1 MRRPAAM
8 RARFRV
14 AILALPAVCAVLP
27 DALADTALL
36 RNGRSLAV
44 TDFRREG
51 DRIVLVME
59 GGGQIA
65 LLQDQVVAIRRDEVV
80 DAAPRPAPVVPQS
93 AQDGTSVSPAPQPVL
108 ESAPQAGAQGSGEN
122 GPIEIGPGAVFDR
135 QALRDLAA
143 RIARRHSVDEALV
156 LAVIEVESRYDAF
169 AVSPRGA
176 MGLMQLMPQTAARF
190 AVANAFNP
198 VENVDGGVR
207 YLKELLERY
216 SGQVRLALAAYNAGE
231 QAVERFGGIPPFRET
246 EQYVVR
252 VTRALSR

>member
-1 MRRPAAM
+1 M
-8 RARFRV
+8 
-14 AILALPAVCAVLP
+14 LALPMVTAVLP
-27 DALADTALL
+27 DAFADVALL
-36 RNGRSLAV
+36 RNGRSLTV
-44 TDFRREG
+44 TDFRRDG
-51 DRIVLVME
+51 DRIVLMME

-65 LLQDQVVAIRRDEVV
+65 LLQDQVVAIRRDEAG
-80 DAAPRPAPVVPQS
+80 DRTQRPVPVVPQAS
-93 AQDGTSVSPAPQPVL
+93 PDGTSLAPPPEPVL
-108 ESAPQAGAQGSGEN
+108 NSGPPDGAKGLEED
-122 GPIEIGPGAVFDR
+122 GPIEIGPGEVFDR

-143 RIARRHSVDEALV
+143 RIARRHRVDEALV

-190 AVANAFNP
+190 AVGNAFNP
-198 VENVDGGVR
+198 VENLDGGVR

-231 QAVERFGGIPPFRET
+231 QAVDRFGGIPPFRET